1 MTIPYDEHH
10 GNEQQNDEN
19 DERADILKSAEFTIV
34 SRLTAGSAANSLYLM
49 DAPQNRIIRDAW
61 NYCTWA

>member
-34 SRLTAGSAANSLYLM
+34 SHLPAGS
-49 DAPQNRIIRDAW
+49 
-61 NYCTWA
+61 CK